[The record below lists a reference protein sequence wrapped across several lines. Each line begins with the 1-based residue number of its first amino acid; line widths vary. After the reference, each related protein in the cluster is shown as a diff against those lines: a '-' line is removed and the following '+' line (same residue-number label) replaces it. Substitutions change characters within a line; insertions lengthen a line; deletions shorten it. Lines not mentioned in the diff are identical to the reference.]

1 MSEAKNES
9 SANGATSNDLLC
21 NMDKGPWQLF
31 YRQNGTLC
39 GVSSDDFTHD
49 VVLKVDGDFAEG
61 DKERYCNLLLAKLNG
76 A

>member
-1 MSEAKNES
+1 MNKVNEASPAQSATLSEM
-9 SANGATSNDLLC
+9 LC

-39 GVSSDDFTHD
+39 GVISDDFTHD
-49 VVLKVDGDFAEG
+49 VVLRVDGDFAEG
-61 DKERYCNLLLAKLNG
+61 DKERYCKLLAAKLNG

>member
-9 SANGATSNDLLC
+9 SANGAASSELLC

-39 GVSSDDFTHD
+39 GVISDDFTHD
-49 VVLKVDGDFAEG
+49 VVLRVDGDFAEG
-61 DKERYCNLLLAKLNG
+61 DKERYCRLLAAKLNG